1 MMRGAWIRIFWRE
14 VLIVALLLLPLLS
27 LLPLGFLWL
36 WQTHGTLIWAGS
48 LLSCILIAWFLVWLR
63 RHDAPAAPPAT
74 TEEGDPV
81 WGPRELAVWETVNQM
96 ARDTP
101 AINFSS
107 QEEALDLCYR
117 TLETVAGALHPD
129 TKYALSRFTVPEGLL
144 ALEQVSRALR
154 ADLLKRVPFI
164 QKIRVSDAQWLIDQ
178 RRHWPWVE
186 KAWAVA
192 RVFRLA
198 AGPLAAIQGEARS
211 AIWDHLKEHGVK
223 NIASA
228 ATRTL
233 ILETGRAAINLYG
246 GRFYMSPAQIQ
257 QLINDE
263 TARMQP
269 TAPPAPI
276 RILLAGQLLAG
287 KSSLLNAM
295 AGETRAAVSVTP
307 TPSGFKLFQLASPG
321 RPEITIIDSPGLK
334 AGGNEVKGL
343 IEEARKCDLLLWVA
357 ASNHPA
363 RSLDA
368 EALQRLQTEFAS
380 RVDHRPPPI
389 LLAVTHI
396 DLLRP
401 AREWAPPYDITDPA
415 TEKAKS
421 IRLALEATAAA
432 IHIPLTD
439 AIPVALPA
447 GAAAYNVDLVWAR
460 IVALLPQA
468 QQIQLN
474 RLMTDSRGGW
484 NFSEILAQATAG
496 GKALLTSVLKSDTA
510 KMLIEAGAA
519 GVRSGQSK
527 RSQPPEP

>member
-1 MMRGAWIRIFWRE
+1 MMRGAWVRIFWRE

-36 WQTHGTLIWAGS
+36 WQTHGTLIWAAS
-48 LLSCILIAWFLVWLR
+48 LLVCVLIAWFLVWLR
-63 RHDAPAAPPAT
+63 RHDAPVAPPAMT
-74 TEEGDPV
+74 GDGDPA
-81 WGPRELAVWETVNQM
+81 WGPRELAVWETVNRM

-101 AINFSS
+101 AIDFSS
-107 QEEALDLCYR
+107 EEEALGLCSR

-129 TKYALSRFTVPEGLL
+129 TKYALTRFTVPEALL
-144 ALEQVSRALR
+144 AIEQVSRSLR

-164 QKIRVSDAQWLIDQ
+164 QKIRVSDARWLIDQ

-192 RVFRLA
+192 RVLRLA
-198 AGPLAAIQGEARS
+198 TGPLAAIQGEARS
-211 AIWDHLKEHGVK
+211 AIWEHLKEHGVS

-233 ILETGRAAINLYG
+233 ILETGRAAVNLYG
-246 GRFYMSPAQIQ
+246 GRFYLSPEQIRR
-257 QLINDE
+257 LIEDE

-276 RILLAGQLLAG
+276 RILLAGQVLAG

-307 TPSGFKLFQLASPG
+307 TPAGFKLFRITAPD

-334 AGGNEVKGL
+334 AGGNEIEGL

-357 ASNHPA
+357 AANHPA

-368 EALQRLQTEFAS
+368 GALQRLHTEFAS

-401 AREWAPPYDITDPA
+401 AREWTPPYDIANPA
-415 TEKAKS
+415 TDKARS

-447 GAAAYNVDLVWAR
+447 NAAAYNVDLVWAR
-460 IVALLPQA
+460 IAALLPQA
-468 QQIQLN
+468 QQVQLN
-474 RLMTDSRGGW
+474 RLMTDSRGTW
-484 NFSEILAQATAG
+484 SVSQILAQAAAG
-496 GKALLTSVLKSDTA
+496 GKMLLTSMLKSDA
-510 KMLIEAGAA
+510 ANPGA
-519 GVRSGQSK
+519 
-527 RSQPPEP
+527 

>member
-14 VLIVALLLLPLLS
+14 VLIAALLLLPLLS

-36 WQTHGTLIWAGS
+36 WQAHGTLIWAAS
-48 LLSCILIAWFLVWLR
+48 LLGCVLIAWLLVWLR
-63 RHDAPAAPPAT
+63 RHDALVAPSVK
-74 TEEGDPV
+74 TEEGDPA
-81 WGPRELAVWETVNQM
+81 WGPRELAVWETVNQI
-96 ARDTP
+96 ARGTP
-101 AINFSS
+101 AISFSS
-107 QEEALDLCYR
+107 QEEALDLCHR
-117 TLETVAGALHPD
+117 TLEAVAGALHPD
-129 TKYALSRFTVPEGLL
+129 TKYALTRFTVPEALL
-144 ALEQVSRALR
+144 AIEQVSRSLR

-164 QKIRVSDAQWLIDQ
+164 QKIRVSDARWLIDQ

-186 KAWAVA
+186 RAWAVA
-192 RVFRLA
+192 RVLRLA
-198 AGPLAAIQGEARS
+198 TGPLAAIQGEARS
-211 AIWDHLKEHGVK
+211 AIWDHLKEHGIK
-223 NIASA
+223 NVASA
-228 ATRTL
+228 VTRTL

-246 GRFYMSPAQIQ
+246 GRFYLSPAQIQ
-257 QLINDE
+257 QLIEDE

-276 RILLAGQLLAG
+276 RILLAGQVLAG

-307 TPSGFKLFQLASPG
+307 TPAGFKLFRITAPD

-334 AGGNEVKGL
+334 AGGNDIEGL
-343 IEEARKCDLLLWVA
+343 VEEARKCDLLLWVA

-368 EALQRLQTEFAS
+368 ETLQRLRSEFAN

-401 AREWAPPYDITDPA
+401 AREWTPPYDIAVPVS
-415 TEKAKS
+415 EKAKS

-447 GAAAYNVDLVWAR
+447 DATTYNVDLVWAR
-460 IVALLPQA
+460 IAALLPQA
-468 QQIQLN
+468 QQVQLN
-474 RLMTDSRGGW
+474 RLMSDSRGTW
-484 NFSEILAQATAG
+484 SVSQILAQAAAG
-496 GKALLTSVLKSDTA
+496 GKTLLTSIMPA
-510 KMLIEAGAA
+510 KAGAA
-519 GVRSGQSK
+519 DTSVLQRPQSE
-527 RSQPPEP
+527 RSQPPKP

>member
-1 MMRGAWIRIFWRE
+1 MMRGAWIRTFWRE
-14 VLIVALLLLPLLS
+14 VLIAALLLLPLLS

-48 LLSCILIAWFLVWLR
+48 LLGCVLIAWFLVWLR
-63 RHDAPAAPPAT
+63 RHDAPAAPPVR
-74 TEEGDPV
+74 TEDGDLA
-81 WGPRELAVWETVNQM
+81 WGPRELAVWEKINLM

-101 AINFSS
+101 ALTFSS
-107 QEEALDLCYR
+107 QEEALDLCHR

-129 TKYALSRFTVPEGLL
+129 TKYALARFTVPEALL
-144 ALEQVSRALR
+144 ALEQVSRSLR

-164 QKIRVSDAQWLIDQ
+164 QKIRVSDARWFIDQ

-186 KAWAVA
+186 RAWAVA
-192 RVFRLA
+192 RVLRLA

-211 AIWDHLKEHGVK
+211 AIWDHLKNHGLK

-233 ILETGRAAINLYG
+233 ILETGRAAINLYA
-246 GRFYMSPAQIQ
+246 GRFYLSPEQIQ
-257 QLINDE
+257 QIINDE

-276 RILLAGQLLAG
+276 RILLAGQILAG

-295 AGETRAAVSVTP
+295 AGETRAVVSVTP
-307 TPSGFKLFQLASPG
+307 TPDGFKLFRITAPD

-334 AGGNEVKGL
+334 AGGNEIKGL
-343 IEEARKCDLLLWVA
+343 IEEAKKCDLLLWVA
-357 ASNHPA
+357 AANHPA

-368 EALQRLQTEFAS
+368 ETLQRLHTEFAS

-401 AREWAPPYDITDPA
+401 AREWTPPYDIAAPA

-421 IRLALEATAAA
+421 IRLALEATAKA

-447 GAAAYNVDLVWAR
+447 DAAAYNVDLVWAR
-460 IVALLPQA
+460 IAVLLPQA
-468 QQIQLN
+468 QQVQLN
-474 RLMTDSRGGW
+474 RLMTESRGGW
-484 NFSEILAQATAG
+484 SVSEILSQAAAG
-496 GKALLTSVLKSDTA
+496 GKTLLNAVLKSD
-510 KMLIEAGAA
+510 
-519 GVRSGQSK
+519 
-527 RSQPPEP
+527 

>member
-14 VLIVALLLLPLLS
+14 VLIAALLLLPLLS

-36 WQTHGTLIWAGS
+36 WQIHGTLIWAGS
-48 LLSCILIAWFLVWLR
+48 LLGCVLIAWFLVWLR
-63 RHDAPAAPPAT
+63 RHDAPAVPSVK
-74 TEEGDPV
+74 TEEGDPA

-107 QEEALDLCYR
+107 QEEALDLCHR

-129 TKYALSRFTVPEGLL
+129 TKYALTRFTVPEALL
-144 ALEQVSRALR
+144 AIEQVSRSLR

-164 QKIRVSDAQWLIDQ
+164 QKIRVSDARWLIDQ
-178 RRHWPWVE
+178 RRHWPWIE

-192 RVFRLA
+192 RVLRLA
-198 AGPLAAIQGEARS
+198 TGPLAAIHGEARS
-211 AIWDHLKEHGVK
+211 AIWGHLKEHGV
-223 NIASA
+223 NNLASA

-246 GRFYMSPAQIQ
+246 GRFYLSPVQIQ
-257 QLINDE
+257 QLIEDE

-276 RILLAGQLLAG
+276 RILLAGQVLAG
-287 KSSLLNAM
+287 KSNLLNAM
-295 AGETRAAVSVTP
+295 AGETRTAVSVTP
-307 TPSGFKLFQLASPG
+307 TRSEFKLFRITAPD

-334 AGGNEVKGL
+334 AGGKEIEGL

-357 ASNHPA
+357 AANHPA

-368 EALQRLQTEFAS
+368 GALQRLHAEFAG

-389 LLAVTHI
+389 LLAVTHV

-401 AREWAPPYDITDPA
+401 AREWTPPYDIADPA
-415 TEKAKS
+415 TEKARS

-439 AIPVALPA
+439 AIPVAIPVD
-447 GAAAYNVDLVWAR
+447 AAPYNVDLVWAR

-474 RLMTDSRGGW
+474 RMMTDSRGTW
-484 NFSEILAQATAG
+484 SVSQILSQAAAG
-496 GKALLTSVLKSDTA
+496 GKALLISLMSDKA
-510 KMLIEAGAA
+510 DASGAGAIPECP
-519 GVRSGQSK
+519 SK
-527 RSQPPEP
+527 CVADAS